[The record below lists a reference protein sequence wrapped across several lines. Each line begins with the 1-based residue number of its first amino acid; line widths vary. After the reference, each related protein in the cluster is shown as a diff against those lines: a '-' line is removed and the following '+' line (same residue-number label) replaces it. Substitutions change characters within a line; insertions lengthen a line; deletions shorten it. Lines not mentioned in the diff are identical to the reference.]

1 MLVALNA
8 VTMALWSGLME
19 YNQEMIDHLMQREE
33 AFWTDHVLPSVP
45 PDPQNAADIRLRWP
59 SHVPGAFVETNEETA
74 PTYVELVRTKQ
85 QHKAIGAR
93 VEELSTI
100 LKVAMGDAEALTSDG
115 RVLATGRGQVS
126 SRIGTK
132 RLAKERP
139 DIAAAYRTRTVVAG
153 VPAATGRAD
162 QR

>member
-1 MLVALNA
+1 
-8 VTMALWSGLME
+8 MALWSRLME

-33 AFWTDHVLPSVP
+33 AFWTDHVLPRVP

-59 SHVPGAFVETNEETA
+59 THVPGAFVETNEETA

-85 QHKAIGAR
+85 QHKVIGAR

-115 RVLATGRGQVS
+115 RVLATWRGQVS
-126 SRIGTK
+126 SRIDTK

-139 DIAAAYRTRTVVAG
+139 DIAAAYRREQLSRVFLVKD
-153 VPAATGRAD
+153 R
-162 QR
+162 